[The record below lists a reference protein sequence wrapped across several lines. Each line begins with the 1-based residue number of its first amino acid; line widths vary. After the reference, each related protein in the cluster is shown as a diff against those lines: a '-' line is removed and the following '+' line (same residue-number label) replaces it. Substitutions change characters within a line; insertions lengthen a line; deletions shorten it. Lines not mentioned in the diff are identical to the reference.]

1 MNLIQYWKEKN
12 KQDFDVFVKT
22 NTSVSQIQA
31 LTELKKDAVELT
43 TDEYGRKG
51 MKDKENQVFGGYG
64 NHDFPTE
71 IKQERPNNTTSQ
83 SEKIVYGSLI
93 TSTKCYNCIHF
104 PLCFAQKGGANLELA
119 SENGCCY
126 YQSKL
131 PEDSV
136 VLSREEYEM
145 LKSLYDT
152 QKGAIM
158 TSSIG
163 DLPLTVEGLRK
174 AVDEITR
181 LNRVETELQELNA
194 KYYNE
199 AKDLRRELKQ
209 TRKDTAKAILNVLYF
224 NLQNS
229 VMGRIQEIAKNYG
242 VEVEE

>member
-1 MNLIQYWKEKN
+1 MNLIQDWKEKN
-12 KQDFDVFVKT
+12 KQDFDAFVKT

-43 TDEYGRKG
+43 TDEFGQVEVVEIDAI
-51 MKDKENQVFGGYG
+51 DKLISKIEGGNPIVEN
-64 NHDFPTE
+64 N
-71 IKQERPNNTTSQ
+71 
-83 SEKIVYGSLI
+83 
-93 TSTKCYNCIHF
+93 
-104 PLCFAQKGGANLELA
+104 
-119 SENGCCY
+119 
-126 YQSKL
+126 KL

-209 TRKDTAKAILNVLYF
+209 TRKETAKAILNVLYF
-224 NLQNS
+224 NLQNG